1 MFEFITNFLE
11 KSGYLGVF
19 ALMALENIFPP
30 IPSEMIMPF
39 AGFVAARG
47 ELNVVGVLIAGTAG
61 SVAGALPWY
70 YAAKVYGCERLK
82 KLAGRHARWLTIT
95 PEDIDHALEIFHK
108 HGKKAVL
115 FGRLVPAVRTLISVP
130 AGLGNMQL
138 GQFLLYSTI
147 GSLAWTGLLT
157 AAGFLL
163 EDNYKEVAKYVDPV
177 SKVILGGML
186 AWYLYRVIT
195 WKPAAKSGQQ
205 QNVQDKQHE
214 GS

>member
-1 MFEFITNFLE
+1 MFEFITEFLE

-39 AGFVAARG
+39 AGFVVARG
-47 ELNVVGVLIAGTAG
+47 DLNLVGVLLAGTAG

-82 KLAGRHARWLTIT
+82 RIAGGSHARWLTVT
-95 PEDIDHALEIFHK
+95 SEDIDQALESFRK
-108 HGKKAVL
+108 HGRMAVL
-115 FGRLVPAVRTLISVP
+115 FGRLIPAVRTLISVP
-130 AGLGNMQL
+130 AGLGKMSL
-138 GQFLLYSTI
+138 GQFLLYSSI

-163 EDNYKEVAKYVDPV
+163 ENNYKEVATYVDPV
-177 SKVILGGML
+177 SKVVLGAML

-195 WKPAAKSGQQ
+195 WRKPAQADSRKKEAEM
-205 QNVQDKQHE
+205 N
-214 GS
+214 

>member
-1 MFEFITNFLE
+1 MFDFITNFLE

-47 ELNVVGVLIAGTAG
+47 DLNVVGVLIAGTAG
-61 SVAGALPWY
+61 SVIGALPWY
-70 YAAKVYGCERLK
+70 YAANVYGCERLK
-82 KLAGRHARWLTIT
+82 KLADRKARWLTVGS
-95 PEDIDHALEIFHK
+95 EDIDKALEAFQK

-130 AGLGNMQL
+130 AGLGNMNL
-138 GQFLLYSTI
+138 GQFLLYSSI

-177 SKVILGGML
+177 SKTILGAML
-186 AWYLYRVIT
+186 AWYLYRVVT
-195 WKPAAKSGQQ
+195 YKPASKGAASQQ
-205 QNVQDKQHE
+205 KQEQHE
-214 GS
+214 RS

>member
-1 MFEFITNFLE
+1 MFELITNFLE

-39 AGFVAARG
+39 AGFVVARG
-47 ELNVVGVLIAGTAG
+47 DLNLIGVLVAGTAG

-70 YAAKVYGCERLK
+70 YAARVYGCERLK
-82 KLAGRHARWLTIT
+82 RLAGKHARWLTIT
-95 PEDIDHALEIFHK
+95 PDDIDTALAAFRK

-130 AGLGNMQL
+130 AGLGNMSL
-138 GQFLLYSTI
+138 GQFLLYSSI
-147 GSLAWTGLLT
+147 GSLAWSGLLT

-163 EDNYKEVAKYVDPV
+163 EDKYQQVSTYVDPV
-177 SKVILGGML
+177 SKAVLGAML
-186 AWYLYRVIT
+186 AWYLYRVVT
-195 WKPAAKSGQQ
+195 WRKPAQADSRK
-205 QNVQDKQHE
+205 KEHE
-214 GS
+214 AG

>member
-1 MFEFITNFLE
+1 MFEFITGFLE

-39 AGFVAARG
+39 AGFVVARG
-47 ELNVVGVLIAGTAG
+47 DLNLVGVLLAGTAG

-82 KLAGRHARWLTIT
+82 RLAERHGRWLTID
-95 PEDIDHALEIFHK
+95 PEDIDHALDTFK
-108 HGKKAVL
+108 RHGRMTVM
-115 FGRLVPAVRTLISVP
+115 FGRLIPAVRTLISVP
-130 AGLGNMQL
+130 AGLADMSL
-138 GQFLLYSTI
+138 GRFLLYSGI
-147 GSLAWTGLLT
+147 GSLAWTGILM

-163 EDNYKEVAKYVDPV
+163 ENKYTEVAKYVDPV
-177 SKVILGGML
+177 SKTIFGALL

-195 WKPAAKSGQQ
+195 YRTPAKTEKPSEQE
-205 QNVQDKQHE
+205 VR
-214 GS
+214 